1 MSWFSFLKKK
11 KSETTP
17 EQAELYAQVEDV
29 PVKTRGRGKAKD
41 DQPDPALPEKKRARR
56 RLVGAVA
63 MTLALVIVLPMVLDA
78 EPKPVSDDVIIHIP
92 SKNKPSKMS
101 VDNPGAT
108 QAAIA
113 PEKPEATA
121 MVAQAEGPK
130 NANGKIA
137 DKTADK
143 PAESAVVAKAVTEK
157 AVAEKPAPESEKKA
171 TEKKNS
177 DAKSTEAAPKNKVM
191 IQVAALASAD
201 KVKEL
206 RGKLKKAG
214 FKSVTQKVATE
225 GGERIRVRVGPYASK
240 KEAEKA
246 CPKLNKMKL
255 KCTLVSN

>member
-1 MSWFSFLKKK
+1 MT
-11 KSETTP
+11 SEQTP

-29 PVKTRGRGKAKD
+29 PVKTRGRGKTKD

-78 EPKPVSDDVIIHIP
+78 EPKPVADDVIIHIP
-92 SKNKPSKMS
+92 SKNKPSKLS
-101 VDNPGAT
+101 VDNPGMADT
-108 QAAIA
+108 AAA
-113 PEKPEATA
+113 PEKAEATA
-121 MVAQAEGPK
+121 QAAQVEAPK
-130 NANGKIA
+130 NTNEKAA
-137 DKTADK
+137 DKTVVNAAD
-143 PAESAVVAKAVTEK
+143 SAVAAKAVTEK
-157 AVAEKPAPESEKKA
+157 TVAAKPAPESEKKTKA
-171 TEKKNS
+171 AEKKNS
-177 DAKSTEAAPKNKVM
+177 DAKSAEVAPKNKVM

-240 KEAEKA
+240 KEAEKV